1 MFLWLYNVIPLS
13 KNGQI
18 VRPQWKNGY
27 MYVVKFPQKISNVIC
42 FMYGK
47 LAGFSPYVE
56 KLNLS
61 KLKYNDSKAEDF
73 FNTLERVILCLE
85 DLFICNLESY
95 KSFCG

>member
-1 MFLWLYNVIPLS
+1 MANIT
-13 KNGQI
+13 G
-18 VRPQWKNGY
+18 
-27 MYVVKFPQKISNVIC
+27 ISPC
-42 FMYGK
+42 
-47 LAGFSPYVE
+47 VE

-61 KLKYNDSKAEDF
+61 KLNYNDSKAEDF